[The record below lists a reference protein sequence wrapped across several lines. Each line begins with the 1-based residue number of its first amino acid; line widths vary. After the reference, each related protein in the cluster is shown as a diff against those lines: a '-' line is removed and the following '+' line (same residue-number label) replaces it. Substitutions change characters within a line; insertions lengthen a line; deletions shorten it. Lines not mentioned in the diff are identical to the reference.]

1 MGIMAAAV
9 SGAATGAAAVVATKR
24 VFALGYLILEPSE
37 FLKLLEKM
45 EKPVVLYM
53 VKREGILSKK
63 DMYTYVAKYG
73 EFTILTKTETPLTLP
88 SKAELIPVKDMVL
101 PPHVQSHLNSIAKGG
116 SSASPH
122 KH

>member
-1 MGIMAAAV
+1 LNAVIAAA
-9 SGAATGAAAVVATKR
+9 AAGGAAAAAAMVR

-45 EKPVVLYM
+45 EKPIVLYM

-88 SKAELIPVKDMVL
+88 SKAELIPVKDIVL
-101 PPHVQSHLNSIAKGG
+101 PPHVELRLDSIAKGG
-116 SSASPH
+116 SSASPY

>member
-1 MGIMAAAV
+1 MNAVIAAAAA
-9 SGAATGAAAVVATKR
+9 SGAAAAAA
-24 VFALGYLILEPSE
+24 FALGYLILEPSE

-45 EKPVVLYM
+45 EKPIVLYM

-88 SKAELIPVKDMVL
+88 SKAELIPVKDIVL
-101 PPHVQSHLNSIAKGG
+101 PPHVELRLDSIAKGG
-116 SSASPH
+116 SSATPH